1 MLAACTRPSGPIVIG
16 LSGPFSQP
24 RGASMLRAAQL
35 AIAQINAKG
44 GLRGRGG
51 AAGASLKLT
60 TVDDSGSENTAVRVA
75 EQLSADPAIVAVVG
89 HLSSDPSRAAVR
101 VYGGATSPVVM
112 VSPSASSPD
121 LAGIN
126 PYFFR
131 VCPSDLQH
139 GPQLA
144 RFAWQTLAAR
154 RAGIIYLNNDY
165 GRGVRRTF
173 TTEFARLGGVV
184 VEADPYV
191 VTTQSLEPYLSR
203 MRRAGGVDVLVLAA
217 ERPGAELALRE
228 MRALGMRWPVIGGD
242 ALTGIEAAGALAEGV
257 HVSTAYLPD
266 RQGERNATF
275 VADYAGA
282 YGGQR
287 PDHRGAGTYDAIYL
301 LARAIAAA
309 GPGRRAVRDYLA
321 QVGRGKPPF
330 EGVTGTI
337 VFDANGDVPGKQVVI
352 GVVRGGR
359 LLTEAGP

>member
-35 AIAQINAKG
+35 AIDQINAKG
-44 GLRGRGG
+44 GPRGRGG
-51 AAGASLKLT
+51 AGGGLLKLT
-60 TVDDSGSENTAVRVA
+60 AVDDSGSENTAVRVA
-75 EQLSADPAIVAVVG
+75 EQLYADPAIVAVVG

-101 VYGGATSPVVM
+101 VYGAGTSPVVM

-173 TTEFARLGGVV
+173 ATEFARLGGVV

-191 VTTQSLEPYLSR
+191 VATQSLEPYLSR
-203 MRRAGGVDVLVLAA
+203 MRRGGVEVLVLAA

-228 MRALGMRWPVIGGD
+228 MRALGIRWPVIGGD

-266 RQGERNATF
+266 RQDERNATF
-275 VADYAGA
+275 VADYARA
-282 YGGQR
+282 FRGQQ
-287 PDHRGAGTYDAIYL
+287 PDHRGAGAYDAIYL
-301 LARAIAAA
+301 LTRAIAAA
-309 GPGRRAVRDYLA
+309 GPGRRALRDYLA
-321 QVGRGKPPF
+321 QVGHRKPPF

-352 GVVRGGR
+352 GVVRSGR
-359 LLTEAGP
+359 LVTETGR